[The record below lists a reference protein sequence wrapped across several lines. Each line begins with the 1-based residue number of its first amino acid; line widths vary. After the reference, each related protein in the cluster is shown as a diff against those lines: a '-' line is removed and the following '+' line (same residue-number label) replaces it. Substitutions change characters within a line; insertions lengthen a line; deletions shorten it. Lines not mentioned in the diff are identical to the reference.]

1 MTWKKRLLLSLQVAH
16 FKSVPVITK
25 STSNMCIYLHIHIY
39 IYTHMNKDIYA
50 YIHPLFLQVAHFKSV
65 PVITKSSSSTEDE
78 LKECKLIIH
87 KYGSKLEQASSF
99 IDSLGIF
106 LILFFFFFFFKK
118 SRY

>member
-1 MTWKKRLLLSLQVAH
+1 
-16 FKSVPVITK
+16 
-25 STSNMCIYLHIHIY
+25 
-39 IYTHMNKDIYA
+39 MNKDIYA

-99 IDSLGIF
+99 IDSLGILFIFTIYIYIYIYIYKFVFMVLLSVF
-106 LILFFFFFFFKK
+106 LLFM
-118 SRY
+118 